1 MKQLF
6 YFIRDS
12 LAPQRAAFYFIMNFL
27 SDASGHLYLWWI
39 NLEWPYVKV
48 LENTATR
55 QHMIFIQCLTHHI
68 NKCGRRIV
76 VSWLY
81 LKWRITPTDE
91 TAVYP
96 HVAIWTP
103 LWTHR
108 SAPRRLDSYN
118 SWLNYNNMKKYVW
131 HLVALGLYIQLVQC
145 FIPSWVLEIN
155 TSHYTF
161 SKIPIFAS
169 RAVMQNR

>member
-6 YFIRDS
+6 YFIRDF

-81 LKWRITPTDE
+81 LKWRITPTDK
-91 TAVYP
+91 TVVYP
-96 HVAIWTP
+96 PHLAIWTP
-103 LWTHR
+103 HRTRR
-108 SAPRRLDSYN
+108 SAPTESYN
-118 SWLNYNNMKKYVW
+118 SWLNCNYMRKHVW
-131 HLVALGLYIQLVQC
+131 HLAALSWYIQLVQC
-145 FIPSWVLEIN
+145 FIPYWVFEMN
-155 TSHYTF
+155 TSQALHILKNPNIRQ
-161 SKIPIFAS
+161 SCSHAE
-169 RAVMQNR
+169 